1 MEIINFQKEKMT
13 LLSTKKRQNTKMFYI
28 TEDKIDD
35 KRAKDKQYTILGTI
49 VIIQLNIEVMHIAYV
64 IYRIVYL
71 NKFL

>member
-1 MEIINFQKEKMT
+1 
-13 LLSTKKRQNTKMFYI
+13 MFYI

-49 VIIQLNIEVMHIAYV
+49 VIMQLNIEVMHIAYV